1 MDALKKMGH
10 INLQPHVAL
19 GTRFQTSI
27 KNINALIFL
36 KALMCM
42 FKKKINSNPLT
53 PFNLSVFLEEGLYL
67 EQINFPLHGY

>member
-42 FKKKINSNPLT
+42 FKKKKSTPTPL
-53 PFNLSVFLEEGLYL
+53 LLLIYQCFLRK
-67 EQINFPLHGY
+67 GYI